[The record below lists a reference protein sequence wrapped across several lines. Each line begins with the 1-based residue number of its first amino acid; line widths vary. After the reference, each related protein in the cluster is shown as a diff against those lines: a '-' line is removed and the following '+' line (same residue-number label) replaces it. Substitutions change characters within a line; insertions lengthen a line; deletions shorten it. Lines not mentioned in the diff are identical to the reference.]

1 MATIELYAKQIN
13 QMPGLIQE
21 VKKSVTDYKAE
32 LSRLQT
38 KSLSINRS
46 VCNLD
51 SVISSIQNSTQT
63 QEQTIASLDVF
74 YQNSENFIADVVRID
89 GNVADVIN
97 ERKDNFYDEYSYLK
111 PEYEKNGWEKFCD
124 GCKAVGQ
131 WCKENWKA
139 VCKIVVTVAI
149 VAALGI
155 ATALT
160 GGILGIILAGA
171 FWGALS
177 GALMGGII
185 GGITSVQNG
194 GSFLDGF
201 ADGALSGAVTGAIS
215 GAACAGLGVLGATF
229 GKRIQC
235 FSTLGKVINV
245 TSKVTKV
252 ISLGLTGFDM
262 LALGVGLFDPN
273 NPLVTLNSRLH
284 SSGLYNGFQ
293 IGVNALAIFTG
304 AASASMKCFVAGT
317 MILTASG
324 LVAIEAIKA
333 GDKVI
338 STNADTFEVAE
349 KPVLETYIRE
359 TTELVHLTI
368 NGELIKTTY
377 EHPFY
382 VKEHG
387 FVNAGELYIGD
398 KLLDSNDSTLIVED
412 RKVEIIDKPVK
423 VYNFQVEDF
432 HTYYVGNIE
441 ILVHNADYPKLP
453 EYEKAD
459 YHNKG
464 NSVKSAAPTNG
475 QEALDKSVP
484 IKPETTTRRV
494 SVDGN
499 NFVVFDETSSGV
511 FHGHIRTWSQL
522 TDTMKNALVKS
533 GLANRKGKI
542 L

>member
-1 MATIELYAKQIN
+1 M
-13 QMPGLIQE
+13 
-21 VKKSVTDYKAE
+21 
-32 LSRLQT
+32 
-38 KSLSINRS
+38 
-46 VCNLD
+46 
-51 SVISSIQNSTQT
+51 
-63 QEQTIASLDVF
+63 
-74 YQNSENFIADVVRID
+74 
-89 GNVADVIN
+89 
-97 ERKDNFYDEYSYLK
+97 
-111 PEYEKNGWEKFCD
+111 
-124 GCKAVGQ
+124 
-131 WCKENWKA
+131 
-139 VCKIVVTVAI
+139 VTVAI

-229 GKRIQC
+229 GKGIQC

-333 GDKVI
+333 GDEVI

-349 KPVLETYIRE
+349 KTVLETYIRE

-398 KLLDSNDSTLIVED
+398 KLLDSNGSTLIVED
-412 RKVEIIDKPVK
+412 RKVETIDEPVK

-432 HTYYVGNIE
+432 HTYHVGENC
-441 ILVHNADYPKLP
+441 ILVHNANYIEENRVPVDNETVLKTKPEDFKPTKYKAPKGGNKV
-453 EYEKAD
+453 YQGRD
-459 YHNKG
+459 GNYYYRDTFHKG
-464 NSVKSAAPTNG
+464 NG
-475 QEALDKSVP
+475 EHL
-484 IKPETTTRRV
+484 E
-494 SVDGN
+494 
-499 NFVVFDETSSGV
+499 VFDKRGNHLGEADP
-511 FHGHIRTWSQL
+511 L
-522 TDTMKNALVKS
+522 T
-533 GLANRKGKI
+533 GLLKKGTADPKKH
-542 L
+542 LKL